1 MFCSSSCVV
10 HHRLSSF
17 APFASSRVASSR
29 VASRRVASRRLA
41 STHLSASPP
50 RASRDAVVAR
60 LCSVKKR
67 TGGGG
72 ERDDRASLS
81 DARRAKRG
89 IR

>member
-1 MFCSSSCVV
+1 V

-29 VASRRVASRRLA
+29 VASRRVASPRLA
-41 STHLSASPP
+41 STHLSVDASPP

>member
-1 MFCSSSCVV
+1 MAPVMLLPVAPVLLQLSLFTSPLAPSAALSRAGHCV
-10 HHRLSSF
+10 
-17 APFASSRVASSR
+17 A
-29 VASRRVASRRLA
+29 LA
-41 STHLSASPP
+41 KRGS
-50 RASRDAVVAR
+50 
-60 LCSVKKR
+60 KR